1 MSRRAVISI
10 KVKIYYIV
18 GMAKGGYE
26 TRVSKLF
33 ILIDKILQESLLR
46 GKLVHGI
53 NIDLSELLNV
63 DWSSVLNPVSIAMDD
78 NMGDMGAL
86 SVSW

>member
-1 MSRRAVISI
+1 MS
-10 KVKIYYIV
+10 
-18 GMAKGGYE
+18 KGGYE